1 MMYPIVGY
9 SKVFC
14 QDLSG
19 EKIFVYVQRA
29 GVQAAAD
36 RDSLATIV
44 LIAVFLAA
52 LAFGLLFLLG
62 TKRQTMKAN
71 VKKEPQTR
79 IDRPPSTEPAVWL
92 YGLQAIIDIMG
103 DGIEIA
109 FARMGDGIVFILDV
123 LINLFKWIS
132 RIDR

>member
-62 TKRQTMKAN
+62 TKRQTIKAG

-79 IDRPPSTEPAVWL
+79 VDRQPSTEPAVRP

-109 FARMGDGIVFILDV
+109 FARMSNGIVFILDG
-123 LINLFKWIS
+123 LINLFKWIF
-132 RIDR
+132 RIDG